1 MSYEGRIK
9 HLEDAHAVLD
19 KRIDHMEKTGVFE
32 DVQMEE
38 MKKQR
43 LLLKD
48 EIAKLQLKQQLN
60 G

>member
-9 HLEDAHAVLD
+9 HLEEAHAILD
-19 KRIDHMEKTGVFE
+19 KRIDHLEQTGIFE
-32 DVQMEE
+32 DVQLEE
-38 MKKQR
+38 LKKQR